1 MSNDFPVSL
10 GGEESTIGNA
20 GDTFLPPIVTVSG
33 SLATVQYSETLM
45 PSASQDLEFN
55 DEQEEILHALHFA
68 VGNICRSGGD
78 GGDGV
83 VEEED
88 SVKDNNRKLPMSKSS
103 IRTLTQMTYHY
114 ATKCLAKDLAAFS
127 KHANRKTITVDDVKL
142 VARKNP
148 RGLMDAIEG
157 FCEHSSESN
166 IRERKRN
173 DFMGSNK
180 ANVKN
185 KRRFKENRPMMF
197 DTGTDEDATR
207 SILSSDDDDDGE
219 SSTDNLLLQG
229 EKKIWRKHK
238 SSFSEESSQ
247 QLQMEWNLGNIA
259 SSSSSSSSSSD
270 ESTEKKDKRQNGNNA
285 KKERE
290 HAFQDAGDK
299 STVSSFSIQDPK
311 HRHYQSKSHRLLSSE
326 NAIDLV
332 DSESE

>member
-1 MSNDFPVSL
+1 
-10 GGEESTIGNA
+10 
-20 GDTFLPPIVTVSG
+20 
-33 SLATVQYSETLM
+33 M
-45 PSASQDLEFN
+45 PSASQDLEF
-55 DEQEEILHALHFA
+55 DDKQEEILHALHFA
-68 VGNICRSGGD
+68 VGNICRSSGD
-78 GGDGV
+78 GGGDGV
-83 VEEED
+83 IEEED

-166 IRERKRN
+166 TRERKRN

-185 KRRFKENRPMMF
+185 KRRLKENRPMMF
-197 DTGTDEDATR
+197 NIGTYDATR
-207 SILSSDDDDDGE
+207 RGSILSDDDGE

-229 EKKIWRKHK
+229 EKKIWRKHE
-238 SSFSEESSQ
+238 SFSEESSQ

-259 SSSSSSSSSSD
+259 SSSSSSSSSSSD
-270 ESTEKKDKRQNGNNA
+270 ESTENKNQQRQNGNNGR
-285 KKERE
+285 KEERE
-290 HAFQDAGDK
+290 HAFHDVGDK

-311 HRHYQSKSHRLLSSE
+311 HRHFQSKSNRLLSSE